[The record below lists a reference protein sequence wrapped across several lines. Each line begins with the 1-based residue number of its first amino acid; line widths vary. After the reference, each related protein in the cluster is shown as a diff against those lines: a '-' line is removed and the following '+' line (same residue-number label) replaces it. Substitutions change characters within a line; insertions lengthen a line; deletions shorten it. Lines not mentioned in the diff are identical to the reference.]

1 MSPGLEPAC
10 MSPTESSVPAPAPP
24 ANPLKVLSIGTQFAG
39 LGGVESVLRSHHET
53 DAAHG
58 IDSRFLVFW
67 EDPVPGWPR
76 AHFLGFRDT
85 FSIRQ
90 ARRKV
95 SEAFPGWRPDV
106 VVYHT
111 TWGWPYFDDLFPPA
125 RRILYLHSDT
135 PGLDEQLQTRA
146 HWADGFACV
155 NDRIAERVMQAR
167 PDLSSDRLLRVL
179 YPIDP
184 PADLPSPARPWGR
197 PLRLGFCGR
206 LAHEQKRIDRI
217 PDLVSRLDA
226 AGLDYRLEFLGDG
239 PERPWLEERLPDRA
253 RFLFHGRKSGGEYWS
268 ILSGWDALLFVSDYE
283 GTPIAL
289 LEAMAAGVVPVHPA
303 IGSGGDRY
311 AAEVDPVLAY
321 PAGDMAALAAL
332 IPDLARWPTARIE
345 AVRQRAVDRVRGHA
359 SAVYRE
365 TFAGFLQHIAGQPP
379 LPRHP
384 LPTRPLGLDW
394 LSFRATR
401 RLMDLRRRWKAG

>member
-1 MSPGLEPAC
+1 MKIS
-10 MSPTESSVPAPAPP
+10 TESRDQAPV
-24 ANPLKVLSIGTQFAG
+24 KVLSVGTQFAG
-39 LGGVESVLRSHHET
+39 LGGVESVLRSHHDT
-53 DAAHG
+53 DADQG
-58 IDSRFLVFW
+58 IDSRFLVLW
-67 EDPVPGWPR
+67 EDPAPGWPR
-76 AHFLGFRDT
+76 ARFLGFRDNL
-85 FSIRQ
+85 SIRQ
-90 ARRKV
+90 ARRRV
-95 SEAFPGWRPDV
+95 SEAVPNWQADV

-111 TWGWPYFDDLFPPA
+111 IWGWPYFDDLFPPA

-167 PDLSSDRLLRVL
+167 PDLSPDRLLRVL

-184 PADLPSPARPWGR
+184 PADLPGPNRPWGS

-217 PDLVSRLDA
+217 PELVNRLDA
-226 AGLDYRLEFLGDG
+226 AGIQYQLEFLGDG
-239 PERPWLEERLPDRA
+239 PERAWLESQLPNRK
-253 RFLFHGRKSGGEYWS
+253 RFVFHGRKSGTEYWS
-268 ILSGWDALLFVSDYE
+268 ILSSWDALLFVSDYE

-289 LEAMAAGVVPVHPA
+289 LEAMAAGVIPIHPA

-321 PAGDMAALAAL
+321 PAGDLAALAAL
-332 IPDLARWPTARIE
+332 ISDLAQWPAPRIE
-345 AVRQRAVDRVRGHA
+345 TVRRRASDRVRGHA
-359 SAVYRE
+359 SAVYRA
-365 TFAGFLQHIAGQPP
+365 TFAAFLRHIASQPP
-379 LPRHP
+379 LPRRL
-384 LPTRPLGLDW
+384 LPARPPGLDW

-401 RLMDLRRRWKAG
+401 QLMDLRRRWNSR